1 MSVARNFLSLT
12 CSVVVLCLAAGVNT
26 ASAQTAAAG
35 RGSSD
40 DSTTVQVAGQ
50 TVAIDRATGRLRP
63 PTAEERKALAA
74 GLKNLLNRSTEG
86 LTVRQHANGAKSS
99 VAPEEDNPNRP
110 GAAPWSVS
118 ERLSVREAIVR
129 HASAL
134 LTTERIQAVIDGVRR
149 REEADSLESIASL
162 PDVSFDVLADTVR
175 RFCRL
180 PRGDERLA
188 PAQTTQLRVA
198 LIRSFISDQLEF
210 IGVAKNFLRIRD
222 LD

>member
-12 CSVVVLCLAAGVNT
+12 CGVVVLCLAAGVNT

-86 LTVRQHANGAKSS
+86 LTVRQHANGAKSVDLQGRFQS
-99 VAPEEDNPNRP
+99 VAVASVNPD
-110 GAAPWSVS
+110 GTVAEKCLTSK
-118 ERLSVREAIVR
+118 READAFVK
-129 HASAL
+129 SAGKSARK
-134 LTTERIQAVIDGVRR
+134 RI
-149 REEADSLESIASL
+149 
-162 PDVSFDVLADTVR
+162 
-175 RFCRL
+175 
-180 PRGDERLA
+180 A
-188 PAQTTQLRVA
+188 PVTAKSNLRKGEG
-198 LIRSFISDQLEF
+198 R
-210 IGVAKNFLRIRD
+210 
-222 LD
+222 